1 MTSRVCDNAQ
11 SGLWKML
18 RWLRNEICNPCQL
31 PFPPPDLTPDY
42 IMPDSI
48 RLLLVEDEDDFRD
61 SCARWMQRKG
71 HEVSAAASGSEA
83 MSLCERQSFDV
94 AVFDMNMPGM
104 SGMEL
109 LQRVRQAKI
118 EMEVIIL
125 TGQGTIETAVSAMKM
140 GACDFLTKP
149 CSLGDLEHH
158 CVLARDR
165 GVLRRENQQLKAIIS
180 RSKPALELVGDS
192 QPMKNVVK
200 MIHKVAPTDK
210 PVLIQG
216 ESGTGKEVVARAIQ
230 QNSKLADKPFVTIN
244 CAALPEQLVESELF
258 GHQKGSFTGASSDKP
273 GLFEIAD
280 GGTLFIDEVGEL
292 PLSLQPKLLRVL
304 EDGSMRRIGSHKE
317 QFVNVRLV
325 AATNRDLSKEVEAG
339 NFREDLYY
347 RINVLSLEL
356 PPLRERDGDI
366 DRLIDHFLPVPW
378 QIDDQARAA
387 MNQYNWPGNVRQLI
401 NVIQRATIL
410 ADGTDVTMDDLP
422 SEIADAAE
430 PIESNV
436 SGDHAN
442 VDQPQGPSSA
452 SSAYRDKPSTPE
464 LLTLDDVA
472 KHHVYRILEREN
484 GNKARTA
491 RVLGIHRRKLYRL
504 LERFQSSQPDEA
516 EAVLD

>member
-1 MTSRVCDNAQ
+1 MST
-11 SGLWKML
+11 
-18 RWLRNEICNPCQL
+18 
-31 PFPPPDLTPDY
+31 TP
-42 IMPDSI
+42 IK
-48 RLLLVEDEDDFRD
+48 LLLVEDEDDFRET
-61 SCARWMQRKG
+61 SARWMERKG
-71 HEVSAAASGSEA
+71 HDVSAAASGAEA
-83 MSLCERQSFDV
+83 LELCRRDSFDV

-109 LQRVRQAKI
+109 LQRVQQEKI

-125 TGQGTIETAVSAMKM
+125 TGQGTIESAVAAMKL

-158 CVLARDR
+158 CMLARDR
-165 GVLRRENQQLKAIIS
+165 GRLRRENTQLKAIIS
-180 RSKPALELVGDS
+180 RSRPALELVGES
-192 QPMKNVVK
+192 PSMKQVVK
-200 MIHKVAPTDK
+200 MVQKVAPTDK

-258 GHQKGSFTGASSDKP
+258 GHTKGSFTGATSDKP

-280 GGTLFIDEVGEL
+280 GGTLFIDEIGEL

-317 QFVNVRLV
+317 RFVNVRII
-325 AATNRDLSKEVEAG
+325 AATNRDLAKEVEAG

-347 RINVLSLEL
+347 RINVLSLDL
-356 PPLRERDGDI
+356 PPLRQREGDV

-378 QIDDQARAA
+378 HVDPPAREAL
-387 MNQYNWPGNVRQLI
+387 NRYPWPGNVRQLI

-410 ADGTDVTMDDLP
+410 ADGQDVTLDDLP
-422 SEIADAAE
+422 SEIADGVDHEHESPGDAPVSHTSNGSPESRPAAAV
-430 PIESNV
+430 PDSL
-436 SGDHAN
+436 
-442 VDQPQGPSSA
+442 
-452 SSAYRDKPSTPE
+452 K
-464 LLTLDDVA
+464 LDDIA
-472 KHHVYRILEREN
+472 KAHVLYVLDKEN
-484 GNKARTA
+484 GNKAKAA

-504 LERFQSSQPDEA
+504 LERFESNKCEA
-516 EAVLD
+516 SVGVVD